1 MKMTTDIKYKYYEFK
16 VPENEY
22 QALIA
27 ADSKE
32 YAIAKYY
39 EDVIDDCD
47 YEVDCKEIPS
57 SLAWHKLLNA
67 NLSDGLA
74 INELIRTFDEPGLLI
89 ISEDLCQDRKLLL
102 AGHELEHGQGFWIDE
117 EDTGLVKRY
126 GGIE

>member
-1 MKMTTDIKYKYYEFK
+1 MKMTTDIKHKYYEFK

-22 QALIA
+22 YALIA

-57 SLAWHKLLNA
+57 SLAWNKLIEAYLPEGA
-67 NLSDGLA
+67 NMG
-74 INELIRTFDEPGLLI
+74 ELIKEFDESGLMLI
-89 ISEDLCQDRKLLL
+89 SVDLC
-102 AGHELEHGQGFWIDE
+102 
-117 EDTGLVKRY
+117 
-126 GGIE
+126 